1 MASHLHNL
9 RDTGKTHHYDLRD
22 RTVSATKD
30 QILHSTA
37 DQHQHEQAHAHA
49 QAQAQH
55 GHAHIQGQG
64 QGQGQGQDHTQ
75 KSHTGHHQQHHQQR
89 DHPASVQLAT
99 GTEANLEH
107 PVHPEHD
114 PTHPEH

>member
-22 RTVSATKD
+22 STVAAAKD
-30 QILHSTA
+30 HMLHSTA
-37 DQHQHEQAHAHA
+37 DKHQNQAQAHA
-49 QAQAQH
+49 QGQAQH
-55 GHAHIQGQG
+55 GQAHT

-75 KSHTGHHQQHHQQR
+75 KSHTGHQQQQHQQR
-89 DHPASVQLAT
+89 DHHASVLLAT

-107 PVHPEHD
+107 PVNPEHD
-114 PTHPEH
+114 PTHPGH